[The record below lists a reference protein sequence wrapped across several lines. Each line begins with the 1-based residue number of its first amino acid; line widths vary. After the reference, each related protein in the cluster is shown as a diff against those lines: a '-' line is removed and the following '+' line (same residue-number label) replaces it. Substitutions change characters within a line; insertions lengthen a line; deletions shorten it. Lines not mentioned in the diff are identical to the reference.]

1 MGTSV
6 SPGSRERTIV
16 RRGEAT
22 RGEGTR
28 AAGGRTEE
36 DEPRGAAG
44 EGAVDEP
51 SEREVDRGLPLRVH
65 AELGRASRHRAR
77 RCDDDEKALSSAQ
90 LSSAARAD
98 RRFSPT
104 P

>member
-1 MGTSV
+1 
-6 SPGSRERTIV
+6 V
-16 RRGEAT
+16 RRRSSDRSIGERGEAR

-28 AAGGRTEE
+28 ARGGGGRTEE